1 MLNLAGTCSMGT
13 DYDKPIQ
20 IALAG
25 LILQILSFLFFTAL
39 LFRFGWRA
47 YVYLIPC

>member
-1 MLNLAGTCSMGT
+1 MGT
-13 DYDKPIQ
+13 DCNKIIK

-47 YVYLIPC
+47 YVYLFPC